1 MKFRNRI
8 LFSIWGVVLGL
19 QVVTLAIIYY
29 WVRADEQIFLLT
41 LYGKGEKEDLSAAEL
56 KRIVK
61 LVEEL
66 K

>member
-1 MKFRNRI
+1 VR
-8 LFSIWGVVLGL
+8 V
-19 QVVTLAIIYY
+19 IYY
-29 WVRADEQIFLLT
+29 WLRADEQIVLLT

-56 KRIVK
+56 KRIAK

>member
-1 MKFRNRI
+1 
-8 LFSIWGVVLGL
+8 
-19 QVVTLAIIYY
+19 VTAQRVFHYVRGSNY
-29 WVRADEQIFLLT
+29 WLRANEQIFLLT
-41 LYGKGEKEDLSAAEL
+41 LYGKGEKEDLSAAEF